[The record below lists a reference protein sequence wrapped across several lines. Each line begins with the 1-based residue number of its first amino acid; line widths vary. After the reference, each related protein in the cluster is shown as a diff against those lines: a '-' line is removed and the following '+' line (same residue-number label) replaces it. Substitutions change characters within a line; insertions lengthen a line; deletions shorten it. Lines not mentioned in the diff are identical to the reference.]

1 MGSILRRLAL
11 PPALIH
17 TIINDPSL
25 LASPS
30 TLGISSSTASIILEK
45 GYTRGFRTL
54 FILNASFAAIATILS
69 ITMIKH
75 KDLARGD
82 EEELKRQGNELA
94 TANISTPSSPTD
106 VDIQRSRTETG

>member
-1 MGSILRRLAL
+1 MGSVLRRLAL
-11 PPALIH
+11 PPALIY

-30 TLGISSSTASIILEK
+30 TLEISSSTVSIILEE

-54 FILNASFAAIATILS
+54 FILNASLGVIATIIS

-82 EEELKRQGNELA
+82 EEELKRQGKELA
-94 TANISTPSSPTD
+94 TANISTPSSPTK
-106 VDIQRSRTETG
+106 VNIQKSY